1 MYAFYSLLN
10 SLAEGTHDIHSLKN
24 ETQFSESKIY
34 GIIRA
39 LRQESAVNG
48 FEIMTVRNEGY
59 KLLIKDRIAF
69 QTYLAELKKN
79 KEGNVEDKKKRTAF
93 IIYFL
98 ICTQGYCTID
108 TIADTLGV
116 HRKTII
122 NSLKEVKQICKKY
135 ELTFES
141 KKHYGIKILG
151 KELNVRRLF
160 SKVIT
165 QISNTNHGIYKEFE
179 IIKGDP
185 QFQDFLANTLVRNN
199 IILTSSAL
207 ESFVLHISVLLLR
220 VKENNHV
227 TEITVDKTLISDNY
241 YQAASEI
248 ILEIQKRY
256 ELSISRQE
264 QDLIAA
270 QLFGKAILEDVP
282 INAKAEMKQEIIHTL
297 SQIDTEYHTTYSE
310 DDELAEGLLLHLYP
324 MILRLTCNLELSNA
338 LFKTLPAQYTNS
350 FIIAIR
356 FIELHQE
363 LQNYSF
369 SRDEIGYLALH
380 FANYQERKNTHYI
393 KKIRSIAFIYN
404 DLRSESYLSKIKLEN
419 AFVQAKVN
427 SIHQSKIHKYRLED
441 IDLVLAT
448 TSDLGLSIEPFIV
461 NERIDDNEIERIKNA
476 VLFNYHDII
485 NDSIRVEDLF
495 CEQLFFYEKERSY
508 LAILEKYAFLLEEKG
523 SAKPGFAL
531 SVMERENRLDTVY
544 ENGLAGPH
552 SIVPL
557 GNLDCI
563 LTIILSEPI
572 VYHNK
577 LVKCIFLINIRE
589 GHMVLHQGISQLIVR
604 LMAEKGTV
612 DSISTCGSFDEFMKI
627 IQKN

>member
-1 MYAFYSLLN
+1 MYALSSVLN
-10 SLAEGTHDIHSLKN
+10 SLIEGTADINYLKN
-24 ETQFSESKIY
+24 KTKFSESKIY
-34 GIIRA
+34 GIIRL
-39 LRQESAVNG
+39 LREDSHTNG
-48 FEIMTVRNEGY
+48 FEIITVRNEGY
-59 KLLIKDRIAF
+59 KLLIKDSAAF

-79 KEGNVEDKKKRTAF
+79 EEGNSENKKKRTAF

-116 HRKTII
+116 HRKTIT
-122 NSLKEVKQICKKY
+122 NSLKEVKKICKKY
-135 ELTFES
+135 DLMFES

-151 KELNVRRLF
+151 EELNVRRLF
-160 SKVIT
+160 SSVIT

-179 IIKGDP
+179 IIKRDP
-185 QFQDFLANTLVRNN
+185 HFQDFLANTLVRNN

-227 TEITVDKTLISDNY
+227 TEITVDKTLISNNY
-241 YQAASEI
+241 YQAASDI
-248 ILEIQKRY
+248 IIEMQKKY
-256 ELSISRQE
+256 EVSISSQE

-282 INAKAEMKQEIIHTL
+282 VNTKAEMKNKIINTL
-297 SQIDTEYHTTYSE
+297 SKIDSEYHTNYSE
-310 DDELAEGLLLHLYP
+310 DNELAEGLLLHLYP
-324 MILRLTCNLELSNA
+324 LILRLTCNLELSNA
-338 LFKTLPAQYTNS
+338 LFKTLPAQYTNA

-356 FIELHQE
+356 FIELHPE
-363 LQNYSF
+363 LQNYPF

-393 KKIRSIAFIYN
+393 KRIRSIAFIYK

-419 AFVQAKVN
+419 AFVNAKVKI
-427 SIHQSKIHKYRLED
+427 IHQSKIHKYRLED

-448 TSDLGLSIEPFIV
+448 TSDLGLNIEPFIV
-461 NERIDDNEIERIKNA
+461 NERIDDNEVERIKNA
-476 VLFNYHDII
+476 VIFNYHDII

-495 CEQLFFYEKERSY
+495 CEQLFFYEKNQSY
-508 LAILEKYAFLLEEKG
+508 LSILEKYAFLLEEKG
-523 SAKPGFAL
+523 YAKRGFAL
-531 SVMERENRLDTVY
+531 SVMEREKRLDTVY

-563 LTIILSEPI
+563 LTIILSEAI
-572 VYHNK
+572 MYNNK

-604 LMAEKGTV
+604 LMAEKEIV
-612 DSISTCGSFDEFMKI
+612 DHISTRDSFDEFMKI